1 MGYYIIGITSFSGNC
16 GRPTTVRHF
25 PKLGESHT
33 GEEHAIQRFLLSA
46 GAVEATQVQLLLRT
60 EMQLKKFQYVT
71 STKRSILEKQTGRC
85 IVVQSEKMWLHNRM
99 LLCTALLI
107 YFQCIIHVQE
117 HKLQD
122 ILPAFSSWLFSQL
135 IPTLCPRRYCNKSSL
150 LSPAT
155 LQLIEEIGGKR
166 SKPLWKQFLITDCI
180 GGTLLITTEVFPV
193 LHWIQTVIHPE
204 KNVSSLVTNWILFVK
219 PIFVSK
225 SDTVWEPEY
234 YEGRRLKFLST
245 AVKDPRNTVHT

>member
-1 MGYYIIGITSFSGNC
+1 MHCFIN
-16 GRPTTVRHF
+16 
-25 PKLGESHT
+25 
-33 GEEHAIQRFLLSA
+33 
-46 GAVEATQVQLLLRT
+46 
-60 EMQLKKFQYVT
+60 
-71 STKRSILEKQTGRC
+71 
-85 IVVQSEKMWLHNRM
+85 
-99 LLCTALLI
+99 
-107 YFQCIIHVQE
+107 
-117 HKLQD
+117 
-122 ILPAFSSWLFSQL
+122 LFSVHNTCARTQATRYFTCIFQL
-135 IPTLCPRRYCNKSSL
+135 TFSTADTNLVPKEVLQQVFSTQP
-150 LSPAT
+150 SPT